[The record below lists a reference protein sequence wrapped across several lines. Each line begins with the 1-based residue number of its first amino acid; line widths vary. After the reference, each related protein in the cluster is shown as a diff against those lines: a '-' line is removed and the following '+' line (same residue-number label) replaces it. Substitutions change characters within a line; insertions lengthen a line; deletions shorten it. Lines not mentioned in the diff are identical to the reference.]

1 MRKKNESAEG
11 EGEYGAAHWDINV
24 SHTTNGYVLVK
35 LPCRVLRGGVLTNKA
50 APLRTATQV
59 Q

>member
-1 MRKKNESAEG
+1 MRALREKVSMERP
-11 EGEYGAAHWDINV
+11 HWNIDI
-24 SHTTNGYVLVK
+24 SHTTNGYVLVE
-35 LPCRVLRGGVLTNKA
+35 LLCWVLRGGILTNKA